1 MLAILHASNV
11 IKKAEKIRA
20 VQTETPRFNRRRVL
34 RAKPRRARGSIES
47 ADDERSSESDSRSPD
62 GLRPGSPYGLR
73 PGSSDGFRPGEAR
86 RDAEIGVAWGIA
98 GWQLAEIA
106 NSSGAII
113 GCGAICGDH
122 HDDAEDTRTCKKQV
136 TIWRSGLTTRDLML
150 RLKRWLIAGLDD
162 SHWDEEGRRS
172 MHVSLGGRFLH
183 DFCRRVVSRGLRQ
196 DSKQRGATGVMIAC
210 GLWPGRCCSSLR
222 LPSLDSRY

>member
-1 MLAILHASNV
+1 MELGALEEAEVQRLAHLHALNLF
-11 IKKAEKIRA
+11 KKAEKIRA
-20 VQTETPRFNRRRVL
+20 GQTETPRFSRRRGR
-34 RAKPRRARGSIES
+34 RAKQSRARRSIES

-73 PGSSDGFRPGEAR
+73 PGSSDGLRPGEAR
-86 RDAEIGVAWGIA
+86 RKTKRGITWGIA

-136 TIWRSGLTTRDLML
+136 TIGRSGLTTRDLML

-162 SHWDEEGRRS
+162 SDWDEEGRRS
-172 MHVSLGGRFLH
+172 LHVSQGGKFMH
-183 DFCRRVVSRGLRQ
+183 DFAEGLSEEDCDR
-196 DSKQRGATGVMIAC
+196 IAN
-210 GLWPGRCCSSLR
+210 SE
-222 LPSLDSRY
+222 

>member
-1 MLAILHASNV
+1 MAG
-11 IKKAEKIRA
+11 
-20 VQTETPRFNRRRVL
+20 QTETPRFSRRRGR
-34 RAKPRRARGSIES
+34 RAKQSRARRSIES

-73 PGSSDGFRPGEAR
+73 PGSSDGLRPGEAR
-86 RDAEIGVAWGIA
+86 RKTKRGITWGIA

-136 TIWRSGLTTRDLML
+136 TIGRSGLTTRDLML

-162 SHWDEEGRRS
+162 SDWEGDRRRS
-172 MHVSLGGRFLH
+172 MHVSLGGKFLQ
-183 DFCRRVVSRGLRQ
+183 DFAEGLSEEAC
-196 DSKQRGATGVMIAC
+196 DMIANSE
-210 GLWPGRCCSSLR
+210 PPPRS
-222 LPSLDSRY
+222 